1 MDYINLDFCII
12 ENPLDKSKRPIIF
25 VTRKGRQYLD
35 ETVVD
40 EDDYEKAI
48 YIIKNIGYVES
59 DILTFEFSQDP
70 GFPSIAVA
78 EIKKTLENNG
88 MQYSEELEKTMKS
101 EFELLNLNGAKQLLE
116 DLNSDN
122 LRPILTPELL
132 FKLKKDSVYKIPII
146 GEKLT
151 LYFYLFIECK
161 FSGNKCYLNLN
172 GDFTSNKNDSLRNY
186 IVPFKCDFIRINNN
200 YNPNKIIL
208 KSCLTN
214 ASILKKLPM
223 DFGGSF
229 NLKIKEETK
238 IIDKSFIYYLMEVK
252 NNFPQENRITI
263 EIDSSTNFDKMIL
276 MSKEIKKDYQS
287 LLRLKYD
294 VLAMISVFEDIVNK
308 ALTPKMLNFAEND
321 EFEKA
326 GVIKKDISYV
336 KKKLTEIK
344 DVFENKE
351 YVNYYKY
358 IKKFH
363 VN

>member
-223 DFGGSF
+223 EEKKLAQIGVAKFRKDKCIVFTEEKDCGACSEHCPTQAVHMIDYKDGLTIPEVTQDLCTGCGACESICPSKPYVAIYVEGVSTQLKAKKPTDAKKFDKKIDDFGF
-229 NLKIKEETK
+229 
-238 IIDKSFIYYLMEVK
+238 
-252 NNFPQENRITI
+252 
-263 EIDSSTNFDKMIL
+263 
-276 MSKEIKKDYQS
+276 
-287 LLRLKYD
+287 
-294 VLAMISVFEDIVNK
+294 
-308 ALTPKMLNFAEND
+308 
-321 EFEKA
+321 
-326 GVIKKDISYV
+326 
-336 KKKLTEIK
+336 
-344 DVFENKE
+344 
-351 YVNYYKY
+351 
-358 IKKFH
+358 
-363 VN
+363 